1 MKRLTGL
8 ALRGLAVALPFALT
22 IYFVYWSI
30 SNIEW
35 AMRKALDA
43 LDIGGL
49 YLPGMGVVVFVA
61 ILLVLGLVAR
71 LLVFQSFLAL
81 LEQLFEQIPLIKS
94 VYTAIR
100 DFMAFLAGENRASGE
115 VVAIDIAGQRMLGIV
130 SDTDPPRS
138 LGRDADSGDDLVGV
152 FLPMSYQ
159 LGGFTVF
166 VPKDRVEELHDVSVE
181 ELMKLALTAGVGGN
195 ALRQVMTGEAAP
207 EPIAEAKEST

>member
-1 MKRLTGL
+1 MRRLTGL

-35 AMRKALDA
+35 AMRKALAA

-49 YLPGMGVVVFVA
+49 YLPGMGVVVFVG
-61 ILLVLGLVAR
+61 ILLALGLVAR

-138 LGRDADSGDDLVGV
+138 LVTDADSGDDLVGV

-159 LGGFTVF
+159 LGGYTIY
-166 VPKDRVEELHDVSVE
+166 VPRSR
-181 ELMKLALTAGVGGN
+181 LAAVDMDAESAMRYIMTAGIGRASADGGDPGDR
-195 ALRQVMTGEAAP
+195 AGA
-207 EPIAEAKEST
+207 

>member
-1 MKRLTGL
+1 MRRLTGL

-49 YLPGMGVVVFVA
+49 YLPGMGVVVFVG

-138 LGRDADSGDDLVGV
+138 LSRDADSGDDLVGV

-159 LGGFTVF
+159 LGGYTIY
-166 VPKDRVEELHDVSVE
+166 VPRSRLSAVDMDAESAMRYI
-181 ELMKLALTAGVGGN
+181 MTAGIGRAPAGN
-195 ALRQVMTGEAAP
+195 GDPGDRPG
-207 EPIAEAKEST
+207 S